1 MTIECRIMSGAPKR
15 SCMLQRGQRGD
26 VLMEYVV
33 LLVLIVTPLVLGT
46 GALFNPSGDYTG
58 NFGALGG
65 AFQQWYQR
73 LVAGIGL
80 PIP

>member
-1 MTIECRIMSGAPKR
+1 MTGANKLL
-15 SCMLQRGQRGD
+15 CTLQRDQRGD
-26 VLMEYVV
+26 VLMEYVI
-33 LLVLIVTPLVLGT
+33 LLVCIITPLILGV

-58 NFGALGG
+58 NFGAFGG

-73 LVAGIGL
+73 LVAGISL